1 MAEARVDHLADETA
15 ASEQQAAPS
24 EEGSVDEGT
33 RSSRR
38 ASEVRLPSAASFDR
52 SLSSSPVATPTT
64 SPARP
69 TRPSRF
75 SHADDKD
82 EEEDEEEEV
91 EEEEDGVWRPSPS
104 AAEEAQRDLIER
116 LAGLPLE
123 DDDDALAASVISASA
138 ASAPGVSSSVDA
150 STDLSRI
157 GRWRDDDDDGRL
169 DWSDDFRLPS
179 PPGLTADGGRGDPAA
194 RMAMDARKRQIEAVR
209 AEEARAYGERRR
221 AAGKEA
227 LMRFFASKKAEG
239 GDPGPT
245 VKTSTGV
252 RKPLKLKSPNGAAS
266 VRPASPSSPGPAA
279 ATRGDATL
287 PRVAPSTRPRSMVAG
302 SNRAAGREGSDRRQ
316 RRSPRAADVSAD
328 ARDPAR
334 DKPRTPPPRGANP
347 ARTPTPSP
355 RTSRASRRTTPKF
368 TPSVRAAAAF
378 SPRRRASRSPR

>member
-1 MAEARVDHLADETA
+1 M
-15 ASEQQAAPS
+15 
-24 EEGSVDEGT
+24 
-33 RSSRR
+33 
-38 ASEVRLPSAASFDR
+38 RLPSAASFDR
-52 SLSSSPVATPTT
+52 SLSSSPAATPTHA

-75 SHADDKD
+75 SHV
-82 EEEDEEEEV
+82 EDEDEDKKKKKDDE

-123 DDDDALAASVISASA
+123 EEDDDDALAGSVTASA
-138 ASAPGVSSSVDA
+138 AFAPSVSSSVDA

-157 GRWRDDDDDGRL
+157 GRWHDDDDDDDGRV

-179 PPGLTADGGRGDPAA
+179 PTGLSGSPADGSRGDPAA

-252 RKPLKLKSPNGAAS
+252 RKPLRLKSPNGPAS

-287 PRVAPSTRPRSMVAG
+287 PRVATLRP
-302 SNRAAGREGSDRRQ
+302 GRGRWSRDPTEPPGVKDPTDANADR
-316 RRSPRAADVSAD
+316 PVPTDVSACGIKLQ
-328 ARDPAR
+328 ARILLADTHVQFRPV
-334 DKPRTPPPRGANP
+334 KP
-347 ARTPTPSP
+347 
-355 RTSRASRRTTPKF
+355 
-368 TPSVRAAAAF
+368 
-378 SPRRRASRSPR
+378 